1 MFFLKGYNIAS
12 DSIDDMIELLENDP
26 MRLFKWFSDNQI
38 KPNKDK
44 RHLIVSNNEHV
55 SIKIDDIEVASS
67 DCEKLLRIKIDSK
80 LKFKDQLDEV
90 IKTASQKVNVL
101 SRITPYMNIA
111 KRRLLMNSF
120 FTSQFNHCPFYL
132 DIS

>member
-90 IKTASQKVNVL
+90 IKTVHVL
-101 SRITPYMNIA
+101 HLT
-111 KRRLLMNSF
+111 
-120 FTSQFNHCPFYL
+120 
-132 DIS
+132 